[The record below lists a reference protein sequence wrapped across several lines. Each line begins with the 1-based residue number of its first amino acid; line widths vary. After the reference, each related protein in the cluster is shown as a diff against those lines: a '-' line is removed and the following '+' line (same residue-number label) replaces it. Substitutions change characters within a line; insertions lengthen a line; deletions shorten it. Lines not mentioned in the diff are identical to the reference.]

1 MESETNCNCTYRGCN
16 ESLLFM
22 KGIFNMAQ
30 NELNFGG
37 RVVASEY
44 VSAVNCP
51 LPTTEDFYV
60 YRMPRADKGVAR
72 GPRKEVKAVKVK
84 AGKRGPGRPRV
95 YDGTDRRIIAAALRK
110 YGYTGGRKFLRKE
123 RKLKVSLTL
132 CRQVAEAE
140 GITFK
145 RGRPAA

>member
-1 MESETNCNCTYRGCN
+1 
-16 ESLLFM
+16 
-22 KGIFNMAQ
+22 MAQ

-37 RVVASEY
+37 RVVANEH

-51 LPTTEDFYV
+51 LPTVEGFYV

-72 GPRKEVKAVKVK
+72 GPRKEVKPIKAKAKVAK
-84 AGKRGPGRPRV
+84 AGRGPGRPRV
-95 YDGTDRRIIAAALRK
+95 YDGTDRRIIAAALKK
-110 YGYTGGRKFLRKE
+110 YGYTGGRAFLRKE

>member
-1 MESETNCNCTYRGCN
+1 
-16 ESLLFM
+16 
-22 KGIFNMAQ
+22 MAA

-37 RVVASEY
+37 RVVRDE
-44 VSAVNCP
+44 VGPQCRGK
-51 LPTTEDFYV
+51 LTTEGFYV
-60 YRMPRADKGVAR
+60 YRMPRVDKGVER
-72 GPRKEVKAVKVK
+72 GPRKQVKPVKVK
-84 AGKRGPGRPRV
+84 AKGERGPGRPRV
-95 YDGTDRRIIAAALRK
+95 YNGTDRRIVAAALKRF
-110 YGYTGGRKFLRKE
+110 GYTKGREFLRKE